1 MALLEQKRFIVFVYW
16 KILKIIPLLIR
27 NWKQL
32 ELSCWWSREKNEN
45 ELEYTEFIIKDS
57 FTELIIKD
65 FLMCLVL
72 YLGIGMSSSS
82 ILFLVFTK
90 ELKSK

>member
-16 KILKIIPLLIR
+16 KILKIIRLLIR

-32 ELSCWWSREKNEN
+32 EFSWWSREKNEN

-65 FLMCLVL
+65 FLMCSVL
-72 YLGIGMSSSS
+72 CLGIGMSSSS
-82 ILFLVFTK
+82 ILSLVFTK